1 MLYFVSN
8 SHFLA
13 ISTNL
18 LFLRKRK
25 NRKSIRKK
33 IRMKIQIPY
42 IYTDIYVILSLKDL
56 FFVCSKLI
64 SGKQKYNI

>member
-1 MLYFVSN
+1 MLHFVSN

-33 IRMKIQIPY
+33 N
-42 IYTDIYVILSLKDL
+42 KDENTNTL
-56 FFVCSKLI
+56 HLYRYLCNTFSKGLVFCM
-64 SGKQKYNI
+64 

>member
-1 MLYFVSN
+1 
-8 SHFLA
+8 
-13 ISTNL
+13 
-18 LFLRKRK
+18 
-25 NRKSIRKK
+25 
-33 IRMKIQIPY
+33 MKIQIPY

>member
-25 NRKSIRKK
+25 IEKVSAKN
-33 IRMKIQIPY
+33 
-42 IYTDIYVILSLKDL
+42 KDENTNTL
-56 FFVCSKLI
+56 HLYRYLCNTFSKGLVFVCSKLI